1 MKAKKFTLVLLFL
14 TLTVLSVGAWKA
26 FSDNSEL
33 NRLKDQLAG
42 ENGRIAELEQVIDE
56 ASKKT
61 EETLDILTKGIARRK
76 EETETAEAS
85 LENKK
90 QQLESQQ
97 GALSLKEDER
107 EKVALD
113 TQETRKEIA
122 AVKKEIEHARGRL
135 VTLSTSLPAM
145 ENKISG
151 LTVSIGNEEQR
162 ELERKQA
169 LTSYEVITNV
179 YKQHFTLTLSEL
191 QNYKYARPWL
201 ERGEKFSVTNIQY
214 DFQAGFLGL
223 PAGKDRGLEK
233 GMTFAVRANGRNIC
247 RIKIHEV
254 SPRNSVGMI
263 IPLFGNPV
271 DLRKY
276 KSFDLIYL

>member
-1 MKAKKFTLVLLFL
+1 MKSKKFTFVLLFL

-33 NRLKDQLAG
+33 NRLEDQLAG
-42 ENGRIAELEQVIDE
+42 ENGRIAELEKVIDE
-56 ASKKT
+56 ASKKS
-61 EETLDILTKGIARRK
+61 EETLNILTEGIERGKKKA
-76 EETETAEAS
+76 ETAEAS

-90 QQLESQQ
+90 QQLASQQ
-97 GALSLKEDER
+97 EALSLKEDEK

-135 VTLSTSLPAM
+135 GTLSSSLPAM
-145 ENKISG
+145 ENKVSG
-151 LTVSIGNEEQR
+151 LTASIGNEEQR

-169 LTSYEVITNV
+169 LTSYEVITDV

-271 DLRKY
+271 DLKKY

>member
-1 MKAKKFTLVLLFL
+1 MKAKKFTFVLLFL
-14 TLTVLSVGAWKA
+14 TLTVLSVGGWKA

-33 NRLKDQLAG
+33 NRLEDQLAG
-42 ENGRIAELEQVIDE
+42 KNGRIAELEKVIDE
-56 ASKKT
+56 ATKKSK
-61 EETLDILTKGIARRK
+61 ETLEFLTDGIDKRK
-76 EETETAEAS
+76 SEAEEAELS
-85 LENKK
+85 LKNKR

-97 GALSLKEDER
+97 GGLSFKEDEIG
-107 EKVALD
+107 KLSMQA
-113 TQETRKEIA
+113 QEMKKEIA
-122 AVKKEIEHARGRL
+122 AVKKEIEHARGRM
-135 VTLSTSLPAM
+135 VTLSSSLPAM
-145 ENKISG
+145 EDRVSG
-151 LTVSIGNEEQR
+151 LTASIGNEEQR

-169 LTSYEVITNV
+169 LDSYEVITSI
-179 YKQHFTLTLSEL
+179 YQQHHALTLSEL

-201 ERGEKFSVTNIQY
+201 ERGEKLSVTNIQY